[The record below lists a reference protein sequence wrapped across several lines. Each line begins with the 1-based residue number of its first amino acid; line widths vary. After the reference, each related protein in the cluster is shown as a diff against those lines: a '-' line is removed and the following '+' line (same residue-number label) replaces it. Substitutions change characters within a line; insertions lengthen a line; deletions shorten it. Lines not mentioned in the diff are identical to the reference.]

1 MASCKDCL
9 CEIVCKYN
17 DGVNEYCKG
26 NCPHFKDRSK
36 FVELPC
42 EIGDTVYILEYEDGE
57 AVDCS
62 GWIFLMANNDFALLS
77 PTVNGESHP
86 IGICNFYFERYAEC
100 DEHPDFVVV
109 VPLNEIYI
117 TKEEAEKALNN
128 PAKSD
133 S

>member
-1 MASCKDCL
+1 
-9 CEIVCKYN
+9 
-17 DGVNEYCKG
+17 
-26 NCPHFKDRSK
+26 
-36 FVELPC
+36 
-42 EIGDTVYILEYEDGE
+42 
-57 AVDCS
+57 
-62 GWIFLMANNDFALLS
+62 MANNDFALLS

-86 IGICNFYFERYAEC
+86 TEICNFYFERYAEC
-100 DEHPDFVVV
+100 DEHPDFVVI